1 MKLHLMASFRSH
13 LRLRDEEILAAQSSY
28 QEFWCKISKEAVNT
42 APGFGKVF
50 FLHKTN
56 ERGSKL
62 SRFRNVSTDSLL
74 RPLHVLE
81 IQFSPEC
88 ATLTTAWRQAIDKFP
103 LHSEMLAKLKLI
115 CESNYIRIYNHS
127 VVLFQIDL
135 DVSDFV
141 KDQLEENVAERLDA
155 LQEFGV
161 TFGEIASQLLY
172 REHIY
177 GYLQR
182 LAEKTPDANRFI
194 FVDYFD
200 FDIAMS
206 NAVVT
211 EDSTENNQTIRVN
224 WVTRA
229 LLVESRDKNNL
240 SAIITHWLKD
250 NGDQKLVDEVR
261 KDPGA
266 YAIRWLNYLFREQ
279 SYSWTRNDKGAVDYF
294 QPFANEWRAM
304 LNAQYYYAAF
314 ETLNDSLT
322 FTLSHSYRK
331 LGEKGN
337 RSTSALRELG
347 RQLEQD
353 IITANLAT
361 LEYHNNFAYYN
372 RSVGVTMK
380 QIMGGWDFEEAI
392 LKEVSRKTT
401 LCEQR
406 INELHKKAESRSSFY
421 SDLLLLAIAL
431 ISVSAFLFQI
441 NQYGRTISHDADL
454 AVYES
459 NSWNLIKYISEQPT
473 DFVIWLSL
481 ALIGVFGALYAWFRR
496 LKVMD

>member
-1 MKLHLMASFRSH
+1 
-13 LRLRDEEILAAQSSY
+13 
-28 QEFWCKISKEAVNT
+28 
-42 APGFGKVF
+42 
-50 FLHKTN
+50 
-56 ERGSKL
+56 
-62 SRFRNVSTDSLL
+62 
-74 RPLHVLE
+74 
-81 IQFSPEC
+81 
-88 ATLTTAWRQAIDKFP
+88 
-103 LHSEMLAKLKLI
+103 
-115 CESNYIRIYNHS
+115 
-127 VVLFQIDL
+127 L